1 MNNSRKQKTS
11 QVDFSDVF
19 RTYFATQTRGVNYN
33 VRAYANFRHDLQFLS
48 SLIHDAVILP
58 EQCRRRGRRLQLALN
73 RDRWELLSVVGEL
86 QVIPSRLVIEP
97 VQKCVFSLRDVLP
110 GETSSP
116 ELMISSLEAG
126 KEAGEIA
133 DDENNTWTFALQ
145 GEKWEYQVVLPRW
158 DFRIV
163 LKDLPES

>member
-1 MNNSRKQKTS
+1 MTNSRKRKNS

-19 RTYFATQTRGVNYN
+19 RTYFATQTRGVNYQ

-48 SLIHDAVILP
+48 SLIHDAIVLP
-58 EQCRRRGRRLQLALN
+58 QQCRRRGRRLQLALN

-97 VQKCVFSLRDVLP
+97 VQKCIFSLRDVLP
-110 GETSSP
+110 GETCSP

-126 KEAGEIA
+126 KVA
-133 DDENNTWTFALQ
+133 DDENDIWTFALQ
-145 GEKWEYQVVLPRW
+145 GEQWEYRVMLPRW